1 MVGAL
6 VLITSGA
13 RHLMLPAGGTQ
24 VKWNRLDGNILASSH
39 LNEVLIWDRRV
50 SELLSPPNVTLS
62 FLERV
67 YAGEK
72 YQGSFGKNLRH

>member
-1 MVGAL
+1 MVGTL
-6 VLITSGA
+6 VGIMSDA

-50 SELLSPPNVTLS
+50 SVSLS
-62 FLERV
+62 FL
-67 YAGEK
+67 
-72 YQGSFGKNLRH
+72 LLL

>member
-1 MVGAL
+1 
-6 VLITSGA
+6 
-13 RHLMLPAGGTQ
+13 MLLAGGTQ

-50 SELLSPPNVTLS
+50 SEPHSFLVFTLS

-72 YQGSFGKNLRH
+72 YQGSFRKNLRY